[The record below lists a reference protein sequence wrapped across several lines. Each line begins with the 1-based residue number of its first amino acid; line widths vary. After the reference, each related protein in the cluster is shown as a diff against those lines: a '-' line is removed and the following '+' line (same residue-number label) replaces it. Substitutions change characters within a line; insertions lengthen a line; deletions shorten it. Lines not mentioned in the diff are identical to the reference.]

1 MNTKLYE
8 KVKKVIANE
17 MGLDERKI
25 TPKSDFINDLGCD
38 SLDTVE
44 LVMKAEETFGIV
56 ISDTD
61 AEKVK
66 TVEEF
71 VNLIEEKTNGW
82 WESN

>member
-71 VNLIEEKTNGW
+71 VNLIEEKTNG
-82 WESN
+82 